1 MKIIEK
7 YKKRKQTKEFLIE
20 SLKEE
25 LLECYR
31 KLDKKDELII
41 ELYTVRN
48 EKDYKIKELLEENK
62 ELREKKIKK
71 GVKKNASR
79 FSKSC

>member
-1 MKIIEK
+1 MKLIYN

-25 LLECYR
+25 LLDCYR

-48 EKDYKIKELLEENK
+48 EKEIKIKEL
-62 ELREKKIKK
+62 
-71 GVKKNASR
+71 
-79 FSKSC
+79 

>member
-1 MKIIEK
+1 MKLIDN

-25 LLECYR
+25 LLDCYR

-48 EKDYKIKELLEENK
+48 EKEIKIKELLDENK
-62 ELREKKIKK
+62 ELREKKSKK

-79 FSKSC
+79 SSKSC